1 MQKRYVDDYELVQ
14 ECRKGSA
21 DAYGILLDRLET
33 KITTHV
39 LNKVHSRDAPDVI
52 QEVFT
57 AIVRCINEDRYSG
70 RSALETYFYKI
81 AINKVA
87 DYYRKYGRS
96 IEHLS
101 ESGEIPDVIERE
113 DPWDLVD
120 CNILL
125 QQLSSKLSG
134 ENMEVVRLKLAGWNF
149 NEISEIVGASYEG
162 TRSRY
167 RRGIAKIQERASIY
181 RSIELRRRY

>member
-1 MQKRYVDDYELVQ
+1 MQTRYVDDYELVQ
-14 ECRKGSA
+14 ECRKGNA
-21 DAYGILLDRLET
+21 DAYGILLDRVEP
-33 KITTHV
+33 KMVSHV
-39 LNKVHSRDAPDVI
+39 QSKVHSRDAPDVI

-57 AIVRCINEDRYSG
+57 AIVRCINEDRYLG

-81 AINKVA
+81 VINKVA
-87 DYYRKYGRS
+87 DYYRKCRRS
-96 IEHLS
+96 REYLS
-101 ESGEIPDVIERE
+101 ESDELPEVTEKE
-113 DPWDLVD
+113 SPWDLVD
-120 CNILL
+120 NNILL

-134 ENMEVVRLKLAGWNF
+134 ENMEVVKLKLAGWNF

-167 RRGIAKIQERASIY
+167 RRGIKKIQERASIY